1 MQSPGETSDGMELT
15 SSSAAVATANSASGY
30 HCLFEFR
37 AFVASPC
44 APGETC
50 ELFFSLYS
58 KTQNRFLTEEYC
70 LVLNHNGSPARDA
83 ERRLGRL
90 RTLFADL
97 RADDVQSG
105 TCLVCRIVRNGSM
118 KMGTEASSV
127 GSPDSRPKNR
137 RGSTIFSDAP
147 SKWRSSV
154 SIPDSITD
162 DSASTTSGYEPHRTR
177 TIDTQ
182 HSRGSF
188 SSSQSGGVR
197 RPFGCAVFELPTLSR
212 LTGDG
217 GGEDF
222 AMPIYVAR
230 DEASFATLHAD
241 IIQHNERA
249 YDRSPRADAI
259 AFGLKLF
266 HGPLDQVVREHPS
279 MLLETTQTLRLG
291 FPDVVPPG
299 AVRNDLYIKLWTASF
314 STMFPAG
321 GTLRVRKTVAPLP
334 ASTQV
339 TLEVRRA
346 DGSIVADSLYA
357 GGSGEPPT
365 GQYNSIVYYHND
377 RPTFGELVKIA
388 LPQGTGDCHLFLSF
402 RHRTREREISNE
414 TPFAFA
420 YLPLFAHNASIKDGK
435 HELILYHMEKAGVQ
449 PTPNLYFEAPS
460 TGEPKLTPDAAR
472 YMTVLRDRISLWTF
486 LCSTLHTQDDTLRA
500 LFAWQSADAAALC
513 NTLQMFQF
521 VGEDEI
527 AKFLQP
533 VLDALFAILVSHL
546 GDRREEV
553 DDLVFKGLVKVLAM
567 QSDRRF
573 PSFGPIIAAY
583 TSKHFAFASSASHL
597 LRAMKAV
604 MGRPES
610 QEYRSLLKVWH
621 SMFKF
626 IIRSRELDRSR
637 GSSLGPTSAQ
647 LEADFKHQTR
657 EILGEI
663 NNIMLS
669 TDKKLIGSQ
678 TLAVQ
683 HYADILPDL
692 AHVFAPSEISEMVIE
707 FTDTLTRA
715 QGNLAVYKLLLIL
728 QIVKTLL
735 SYNDTR
741 AELIPAIIR
750 WIKPHIGRY
759 EEDLYSAR
767 NETQALKDSRQIKWL
782 ECNRL
787 AISIMGWTVNQ
798 LQLLLD
804 SPIVKSNPV
813 QLSQEEDNM
822 EYCLS
827 ILPHLL
833 ESYKE
838 LASDSTMALLERHRS
853 SATIWKSTPD
863 VFPSSHP
870 FALVS
875 HLPPPAIL
883 GQGEEGLPPA
893 GTFRC
898 GLAEVAVVIFT
909 LVIATPR
916 ANVVRWLEE
925 IVDMQGETQAKET
938 LMTAFS
944 VFNSIINFD
953 AFPRQWLTLSGL
965 AFTAVIRFLEAVVQF
980 LARPEFVPPIEEME
994 RFDVKLWT
1002 QCLELLCD
1010 LCASDELALE
1020 EQGLQ
1025 RRRAAWIIAGD
1036 LRDEGAALL
1045 HRLWNAIGWQ
1055 SLNARDQA
1063 AAGGAT
1069 RYGGYQARFTGLAER
1084 ILTLCLSSHE
1094 RLCDAAVDV
1103 LFSMIY
1109 AEYVLDG
1116 KFNAIQTEIFTKL
1129 ELLFTQR
1136 AVSATETASRAYFVS
1151 RLRTVFEHQA
1161 DLDSDFREHVGTFLD
1176 QVELFID
1183 LLMAVR
1189 DLPQTPRWKEERV
1202 AAIFRLMEFFSRV
1215 GRDDLYVRFVHHLV
1229 SINVD
1234 AQDWF
1239 GAGLALKLHADLY
1252 DWTMQGELV
1261 DEFHAGDLHLP
1272 AQTQFQRKEAIMYHV
1287 LDYLAD
1293 AEAYEQAAEICRDM
1307 ADQHRRITFNIA
1319 RISELL
1325 THEARL
1331 WERIGTTPRPKPEY
1345 FRVAYFGNFTRLD
1358 LDKEFIIR
1366 GTPKQKYNEFCDQMA
1381 AKHPDALIHRSKV
1394 PPSEAV
1400 RYGTEPVIWVTTV
1413 NPVPDLK
1420 QPVFAKGV
1428 NPNIQHYYKYNS
1440 ISTFETARPYYMH
1453 PDEREPVLQWIE
1465 KTTVT
1470 TANKLPALQ
1479 SRAEVIHIHLD
1490 HVSPVQTAIAAVRK
1504 SVRDLRQ
1511 LLSARIP
1518 DAKALGSAL
1527 NTAVD
1532 SKVNGGVP
1540 LYKKHFLDPDYV
1552 ERHPVEARNVAHLG
1566 EVIVD
1571 YARTIQEG
1579 LAVYQRLSRDIAF
1592 QEALRTRY
1600 NKVFAE
1606 ESLQLPPIEETDLR
1620 RVLPSLATPQTSAQT
1635 TPLTADLAVV
1645 PDVPRPASPA
1655 PTEDGLASTSAP
1667 SSYTLPTLRLGPQT
1681 PTESNSSPTNP
1692 SISSLGPGQG
1702 NLSNGELPPAAP
1714 RRGTGILVNT
1724 LGANQ
1729 SSISVSL
1736 SRGGSVKRSNGHSFS
1751 KGSTSDFHEF
1761 GNGSVTP
1768 RTNHIPRSLSTST
1781 SATNSRGAMEEE
1793 MDGLLPLPQRANGRL
1808 HSTSSRTSLPATHPP
1823 IPPIPETPRQSD
1835 ASSITTTPS
1844 KGLKRFGSLLK
1855 R

>member
-1 MQSPGETSDGMELT
+1 MELST
-15 SSSAAVATANSASGY
+15 NTAAAAAANAASGY
-30 HCLFEFR
+30 HCLFDFR

-58 KTQNRFLTEEYC
+58 KTQSRFLTEEYC

-83 ERRLGRL
+83 ERRLGKL

-105 TCLVCRIVRNGSM
+105 TYLVCRIVRNGSM
-118 KMGTEASSV
+118 KIGTEASSV

-137 RGSTIFSDAP
+137 RGSTMFSDAP

-162 DSASTTSGYEPHRTR
+162 DSASTTSGYEPRRTR

-182 HSRGSF
+182 QSRGSF
-188 SSSQSGGVR
+188 SSSKSGGIR
-197 RPFGCAVFELPTLSR
+197 RPFGCAVFELPTITR
-212 LTGDG
+212 LTGDV
-217 GGEDF
+217 GGEDL

-241 IIQHNERA
+241 IILHNERA

-259 AFGLKLF
+259 AFGLRLF
-266 HGPLDQVVREHPS
+266 HGPLDQVIREHPS

-321 GTLRVRKTVAPLP
+321 GTLRVRKTVAPIP

-402 RHRTREREISNE
+402 RHRTREREISHE

-460 TGEPKLTPDAAR
+460 TGEPKLSADAGR

-553 DDLVFKGLVKVLAM
+553 DELVFKGLVKVLAM

-637 GSSLGPTSAQ
+637 GSSLGPTASQ
-647 LEADFKHQTR
+647 IEADFKHQTR

-669 TDKKLIGSQ
+669 SDKKLIGSQ

-692 AHVFAPSEISEMVIE
+692 AQVFAPSEISEMVIE

-735 SYNDTR
+735 SFNDTR
-741 AELIPAIIR
+741 ADLIPAIIR

-853 SATIWKSTPD
+853 SATVWKSTPD

-875 HLPPPAIL
+875 HLPPPALL
-883 GQGEEGLPPA
+883 GQEEEGLPPA

-898 GLAEVAVVIFT
+898 GLAEVSVVIFT

-916 ANVVRWLEE
+916 ANIVRWFEE

-944 VFNSIINFD
+944 VFNSIINFE

-1055 SLNARDQA
+1055 SRDQA
-1063 AAGGAT
+1063 VTGS

-1084 ILTLCLSSHE
+1084 ILTVCLSSHE

-1129 ELLFTQR
+1129 ELLFTHR
-1136 AVSATETASRAYFVS
+1136 TVSATETASRAYFVS

-1161 DLDSDFREHVGTFLD
+1161 DLDNNFREHVGTFLD

-1229 SINVD
+1229 SINV
-1234 AQDWF
+1234 AARDWL

-1287 LDYLAD
+1287 LDYLAE

-1307 ADQHRRITFNIA
+1307 ADQHRRITFNVA

-1325 THEARL
+1325 THEAKL
-1331 WERIGTTPRPKPEY
+1331 WERIGSTSRPKPEY

-1358 LDKEFIIR
+1358 LDKEFVIR
-1366 GTPKQKYNEFCDQMA
+1366 GVPKQKYNDFCDQMA
-1381 AKHPDALIHRSKV
+1381 AKHPDALIHRSKI
-1394 PPSEAV
+1394 PPTESV
-1400 RYGTEPVIWVTTV
+1400 RYGTEPVIWITTV
-1413 NPVPDLK
+1413 SPVPDLK

-1428 NPNIQHYYKYNS
+1428 NPNIQNYYKYNS
-1440 ISTFETARPYYMH
+1440 INTFDTTRPYYMH

-1470 TANKLPALQ
+1470 TANDLPALQ
-1479 SRAEVIHIHLD
+1479 SRAEIIHIHLD
-1490 HVSPVQTAIAAVRK
+1490 HISPVQTAISAVRK
-1504 SVRDLRQ
+1504 SDRDLRQ
-1511 LLSARIP
+1511 LVNSRNP
-1518 DAKALGSAL
+1518 DAKSLGSAL
-1527 NTAVD
+1527 NAAVD

-1552 ERHPVEARNVAHLG
+1552 ERHPVEARNVASLG
-1566 EVIVD
+1566 DVIVD

-1579 LAVYQRLSRDIAF
+1579 FAAYQKLSRDIAF

-1606 ESLQLPPIEETDLR
+1606 ESLHLPPIEEADL
-1620 RVLPSLATPQTSAQT
+1620 PPMSPALATPLASAHT
-1635 TPLTADLAVV
+1635 TPHMADMATV
-1645 PDVPRPASPA
+1645 PNVPRPASPA
-1655 PTEDGLASTSAP
+1655 LTEDEAVNSSGQ

-1681 PTESNSSPTNP
+1681 PTTESHSTLTNP
-1692 SISSLGPGQG
+1692 SISSIGPSSYGRSSI
-1702 NLSNGELPPAAP
+1702 SNGELPPAAP
-1714 RRGTGILVNT
+1714 RRGTGILVNSV
-1724 LGANQ
+1724 GASQ

-1736 SRGGSVKRSNGHSFS
+1736 SRGDSLKRANGHSLS
-1751 KGSTSDFHEF
+1751 KSSKDFMEF
-1761 GNGSVTP
+1761 GNGSITP
-1768 RTNHIPRSLSTST
+1768 RSNHIPRSLSTST
-1781 SATNSRGAMEEE
+1781 SATAPRGTVEEE
-1793 MDGLLPLPQRANGRL
+1793 IDDLLPLPNRVNGRL
-1808 HSTSSRTSLPATHPP
+1808 HSTSSRSSLPAMPP
-1823 IPPIPETPRQSD
+1823 VPPVPEEPKRGNMPPPV
-1835 ASSITTTPS
+1835 TTTPS
-1844 KGLKRFGSLLK
+1844 KGLRRFGSLL
-1855 R
+1855 RR